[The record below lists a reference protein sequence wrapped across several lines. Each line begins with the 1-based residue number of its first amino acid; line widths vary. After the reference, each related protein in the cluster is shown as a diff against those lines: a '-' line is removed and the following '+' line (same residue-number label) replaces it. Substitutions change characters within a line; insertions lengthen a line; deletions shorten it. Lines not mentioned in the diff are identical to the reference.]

1 MNIIIKDGLNPFNAN
16 YRLYVNGDNR
26 MILSKKKEL
35 YAIDTIKGGDTIT
48 LVQGKKRIIIELVID
63 NPNNTVVVTRK
74 FEFIFIDGFTIAFVI
89 FFFLNKN
96 IFNSSYSLYAFWTFI
111 AGLVVWL
118 TTFLIA
124 LFYPKK
130 SFNITQEDIHI
141 V

>member
-48 LVQGKKRIIIELVID
+48 LVQGKKRIITEFVID

-74 FEFIFIDGFTIAFVI
+74 FEFIFIDVFTIAFVI

-111 AGLVVWL
+111 AVLDR
-118 TTFLIA
+118 
-124 LFYPKK
+124 K
-130 SFNITQEDIHI
+130 SA